1 MKISELAA
9 KTGVTVATIRFYEKV
24 GLLATR
30 SLHRRENNY
39 RDYNEEAIQRLID
52 LKEVQATAGFTIT
65 ELKELVTTYDAGE
78 LTTQK
83 EIAFLQQKVD
93 AVGKK
98 IAELERVQ
106 TYLRSQL
113 ISLLQKEP
121 FATDQDKSTPSE
133 NPNMH

>member
-30 SLHRRENNY
+30 SLRRHENNY
-39 RDYNEEAIQRLID
+39 RDYSEEAIQRLID
-52 LKEVQATAGFTIT
+52 LKEVQATAGFTIA
-65 ELKELVTTYDAGE
+65 ELKELVRAYDAGE

-83 EIAFLQQKVD
+83 EAAFLQQKIDV
-93 AVGKK
+93 VGKK

-113 ISLLQKEP
+113 VQLLQKEP
-121 FATDQDKSTPSE
+121 FAAHDEKST
-133 NPNMH
+133 NP

>member
-24 GLLATR
+24 GLLPTR
-30 SLHRRENNY
+30 SLRRRENNY

-52 LKEVQATAGFTIT
+52 LKEVQATAGFTLA
-65 ELKELVTTYDAGE
+65 ELKELVTVYDAGE

-83 EIAFLQQKVD
+83 EAAFLQQKID
-93 AVGKK
+93 LVGKK

-113 ISLLQKEP
+113 IQLLQKEP
-121 FATDQDKSTPSE
+121 FAAHDDKSTNS
-133 NPNMH
+133 

>member
-9 KTGVTVATIRFYEKV
+9 RTGVTVATIRFYEKV

-30 SLHRRENNY
+30 SLRRRENNY
-39 RDYNEEAIQRLID
+39 RDYSEEAIQRLID
-52 LKEVQATAGFTIT
+52 LKEVQATAGFTIA
-65 ELKELVTTYDAGE
+65 ELKELVTAYDAGE

-83 EIAFLQQKVD
+83 EAVFLQQKIDV
-93 AVGKK
+93 VGKK

-113 ISLLQKEP
+113 VLLLQK
-121 FATDQDKSTPSE
+121 
-133 NPNMH
+133 N